1 MCIRN
6 ASELSTKNVS
16 YICHTP
22 ENKLGFGLS
31 LHICDSAK
39 NDCRKDEIESFNID
53 TFSSIFPNVFP
64 LVNDALWPAFCTTA
78 ASVLQWAEVWLTAS
92 VSSSLSTTVTLWHM
106 ARTVEFIAF
115 SPLWWINVTKSR
127 DDNNVSV
134 ATTPAPCQSPGFL
147 PVFSKP
153 TATPLILKSE
163 MLYGSLGAHL
173 TIPTLTTTHFTRYK
187 KE

>member
-1 MCIRN
+1 MIAEKWNRK
-6 ASELSTKNVS
+6 LKYW
-16 YICHTP
+16 YI
-22 ENKLGFGLS
+22 
-31 LHICDSAK
+31 
-39 NDCRKDEIESFNID
+39 
-53 TFSSIFPNVFP
+53 SSIFPNVFP

-187 KE
+187 KIKREKMCLLGKSWCSYCTHAYVLYEPTQTLRRYPS

>member
-1 MCIRN
+1 M
-6 ASELSTKNVS
+6 
-16 YICHTP
+16 
-22 ENKLGFGLS
+22 
-31 LHICDSAK
+31 
-39 NDCRKDEIESFNID
+39 
-53 TFSSIFPNVFP
+53 FP

-173 TIPTLTTTHFTRYK
+173 TILLPYTPTTHFTRYK
-187 KE
+187 KVKREKMCLLGKSWCSYCTHTSFMSLLKH